1 MAIETLEKRIVRLED
16 RLGQVEAVINTR
28 PAPEATPK
36 RGWRAFV
43 GVDGNNPDFADV
55 IRFGREWR
63 FADRYVNAG

>member
-43 GVDGNNPDFADV
+43 GVDGNIADV